1 MKRVSKQQVTTSL
14 KQSLDHI
21 VYFVAM
27 VNWKDK
33 GEIAKSYRSVT
44 SVAKKR
50 KRANLVFRRKIFPT
64 PDETSKDSFSEVDQ
78 KY

>member
-1 MKRVSKQQVTTSL
+1 MKRVIKQQVTTSL

-50 KRANLVFRRKIFPT
+50 KRAKSFDGKIFPHQT
-64 PDETSKDSFSEVDQ
+64 KQAKIVLA
-78 KY
+78 K